1 MLSDKLKGFLKQL
14 GALSIRRFS
23 TNSEHIESQDV
34 FVCRE
39 GAAHDSHRY
48 IESAIANGA
57 VAIIATKPVS
67 ASVPVL
73 VTGSHYQS
81 LLLIKAFYRYPH
93 KKINHIGITGTNGKT
108 TVAHGL
114 NQILKHKQRSA
125 YIGTLGVEFAGK
137 KQELSNT
144 TPDGVTLL
152 NLFKD
157 MAEAQVTDNVM
168 ELSSHALVQDRA
180 GFVPLS
186 VGVITNIG
194 RDHLDYHRTVD
205 GYVQAK
211 LQILDRIQPNGF
223 AVINLD
229 DAHANVAIERASS
242 RVNVVTFSMHNPEA
256 DIYVEQLKVEQF
268 GATFM
273 LNNQGRKEPVFSQ
286 LPFQFNV
293 ENALAM
299 AATLLTLKWSL
310 SDIANALNGVVAP
323 DGRSKYLSLDNGA
336 LALVDYAHNFDGL
349 SALYQGIHSQL
360 AKRVITVVGVTGDRI
375 RDAADIG
382 KLCATHSDVVIFTSD
397 NPLGEMQEDIFRAL
411 TSQVSS
417 TLCYEISDRHEAI
430 QVAKQLSRS
439 GDLILVCGKG
449 SETHQYITTN
459 QVGRQCYIG
468 DVAALTLE
476 DTL

>member
-1 MLSDKLKGFLKQL
+1 MLSETLKSFLKQL

-23 TNSEHIESQDV
+23 TNSEHVQCQDV

-39 GAAHDSHRY
+39 GTSHDSHRY
-48 IESAIANGA
+48 IESAITNGA
-57 VAIIATKPVS
+57 VAIIATKPIS
-67 ASVPVL
+67 ASVPVF
-73 VTGSHYQS
+73 VTGSYYQS
-81 LLLIKAFYRYPH
+81 LLLIKAFYQYPH
-93 KKINHIGITGTNGKT
+93 KKIRHIGITGTNGKT

-114 NQILKHKQRSA
+114 NQVLKTNRQSA
-125 YIGTLGVEFAGK
+125 YIGTLGVEYAGN

-144 TPDGVTLL
+144 TPDSVTLL

-157 MAEAQVTDNVM
+157 MADAQVTDNVM

-194 RDHLDYHRTVD
+194 RDHLDYHKTLD

-211 LQILDRIQPNGF
+211 LQILDRIQPTGT

-229 DAHANVAIERASS
+229 DPHANVAIERASS
-242 RVNVVTFSMHNPEA
+242 RVNVLTFSMNNSDA
-256 DIYVEQLKVEQF
+256 DLYVEDLNVEPF
-268 GATFM
+268 GATFS
-273 LNNQGRKEPVFSQ
+273 LNNQGNKERVFSQ
-286 LPFQFNV
+286 LPFLFNV
-293 ENALAM
+293 ENTLAM
-299 AATLLTLKWSL
+299 AATLLALNWSL
-310 SDIANALNGVVAP
+310 ADIANALNSVVAP

-349 SALYQGIHSQL
+349 SALYQGIQSQS

-411 TSQVSS
+411 TSQVSP
-417 TLCYEISDRHEAI
+417 TLCYEISDRYEAI
-430 QVAKQLSRS
+430 QLAKQLSRG

-459 QVGRQCYIG
+459 QVGRQRYIG

-476 DTL
+476 EVL